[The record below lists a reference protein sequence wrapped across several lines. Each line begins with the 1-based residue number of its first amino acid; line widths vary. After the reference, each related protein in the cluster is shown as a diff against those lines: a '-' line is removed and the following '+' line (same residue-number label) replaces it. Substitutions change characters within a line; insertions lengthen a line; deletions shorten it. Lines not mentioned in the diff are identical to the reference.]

1 MEQLMQEELVEGI
14 KNILEDNLVSIVLY
28 GSVARGTAT
37 EESDIDIAIIA
48 KQEFDI
54 ELRDKVVEL
63 AVDIDLKY
71 DTVLSIVDIDYNK
84 YLEWQDIMPFY
95 KNIKKEGIVLW
106 NAA

>member
-1 MEQLMQEELVEGI
+1 MQEEFVEGI
-14 KNILEDNLVSIVLY
+14 KSIVGDNLVRIVLY

>member
-14 KNILEDNLVSIVLY
+14 KNILEDNLVSIGLY

-37 EESDIDIAIIA
+37 EESDRDIAIIA

>member
-48 KQEFDI
+48 KQECDI

>member
-14 KNILEDNLVSIVLY
+14 KNILEDNLISIVLY

-48 KQEFDI
+48 KQEFDM

>member
-14 KNILEDNLVSIVLY
+14 KNILEDNLISIVLY

-48 KQEFDI
+48 KHEFDI

-71 DTVLSIVDIDYNK
+71 DTVLSIVDIDYKK

>member
-14 KNILEDNLVSIVLY
+14 KNILGDNLVSIVLY

-37 EESDIDIAIIA
+37 EESDIDIAVIT
-48 KQEFDI
+48 KQEFDYK
-54 ELRDKVVEL
+54 LRDKVVEL

-71 DTVLSIVDIDYNK
+71 DTVISIVDIDYNR

-106 NAA
+106 NEV

>member
-14 KNILEDNLVSIVLY
+14 KNILEDRLVSIVLY

-37 EESDIDIAIIA
+37 GESDIDIAIIA

>member
-1 MEQLMQEELVEGI
+1 MEHLMQEEFVEGI
-14 KNILEDNLVSIVLY
+14 KSIVGDNLVRIVLY

-37 EESDIDIAIIA
+37 EESDIDIAIIV

-95 KNIKKEGIVLW
+95 KNIKQEGIVLW
-106 NAA
+106 SIE

>member
-14 KNILEDNLVSIVLY
+14 KNILEDKLVSIVLY
-28 GSVARGTAT
+28 GSVARGTAI

>member
-28 GSVARGTAT
+28 GSVARGTST

>member
-14 KNILEDNLVSIVLY
+14 KNILEDNLISIVLY

-37 EESDIDIAIIA
+37 EESDIDIAIIV

>member
-14 KNILEDNLVSIVLY
+14 KNILEDKLVSIVLY

>member
-14 KNILEDNLVSIVLY
+14 KKLLEDDLISIVLY

-37 EESDIDIAIIA
+37 EESDIDIAIIV
-48 KQEFDI
+48 KHEFDI

>member
-48 KQEFDI
+48 KQEFDV